1 MTKVEAELFD
11 YDLGKDINEIFNNNE
26 RFKLEPN
33 ALDYMLGNP
42 EEQEE
47 LTSVRLNYIR
57 SIKDEEQQINEMTKY
72 LKDTLIKKNFPDEL
86 YEWVSRD
93 CLGLKYKKYEIEE
106 MKRKYKINKKREL
119 KAKKE
124 QDKQQKLLIKQ
135 KKKCLIRQSKETII
149 SF

>member
-124 QDKQQKLLIKQ
+124 EDKKQKLLIKQ
-135 KKKCLIRQSKETII
+135 KKKCLIRESKETII

>member
-72 LKDTLIKKNFPDEL
+72 LKDTLIKKKFPDEL

-124 QDKQQKLLIKQ
+124 EDKKQKLLIKQ
-135 KKKCLIRQSKETII
+135 KKKCLIRESKETII